1 MAAEAVKQQIADC
14 GRQLDELANQIC
26 KTTEQDDASPLEA
39 LTTTAGYNSSYECM
53 LKTRRILKG
62 HFGKIY
68 ALHWSADSKKLVSAS
83 QDGKLNIWNCNT
95 TNKLNA
101 IALRSSWVM
110 ACAFSPDEKMVAC
123 GGLDNVCSV
132 YTNAQETTSTQPEFE
147 LQQHEG
153 YMSCCRFIG
162 NDKMITSSGD
172 STCILWD
179 IEKQTPIKLFNGHQ
193 GDVVALDVLNESHD
207 YFVSGSCDAS
217 VKLWD
222 VREKSENTS
231 VMTYRGHESDV
242 NAVKFFPDGNAVGSG
257 SDDSSCRLFDLRAN
271 RCMMEYRNDKVL
283 EVVTSVAFSESGRF
297 MFSGNDDHNV
307 YCWDTL
313 SGSILNPLEAG
324 KDTAHKDR
332 VSCLATSPDGKA
344 LCTGS
349 WDLFLKIWA

>member
-1 MAAEAVKQQIADC
+1 M
-14 GRQLDELANQIC
+14 
-26 KTTEQDDASPLEA
+26 
-39 LTTTAGYNSSYECM
+39 NS
-53 LKTRRILKG
+53 
-62 HFGKIY
+62 H
-68 ALHWSADSKKLVSAS
+68 
-83 QDGKLNIWNCNT
+83 
-95 TNKLNA
+95 
-101 IALRSSWVM
+101 
-110 ACAFSPDEKMVAC
+110 ACHPS
-123 GGLDNVCSV
+123 
-132 YTNAQETTSTQPEFE
+132 
-147 LQQHEG
+147 

-231 VMTYRGHESDV
+231 VMTYWGHESDV

-283 EVVTSVAFSESGRF
+283 EVGPFCRWRACVA
-297 MFSGNDDHNV
+297 
-307 YCWDTL
+307 
-313 SGSILNPLEAG
+313 
-324 KDTAHKDR
+324 
-332 VSCLATSPDGKA
+332 DG
-344 LCTGS
+344 
-349 WDLFLKIWA
+349 